1 MRAPL
6 SALFVAGCLAW
17 LSDTPTRAQQTPAPS
32 APPLRTV
39 LGTYCVGCHNE
50 RLRTGGLAL
59 DSVDP
64 AAAGVNP
71 ELWGRVI
78 AKLGAGS
85 MPPAGRPRP
94 PPPPD
99 HVVPPPPRGGSR
111 P

>member
-64 AAAGVNP
+64 AAAGGNP
-71 ELWGRVI
+71 ELWERVI
-78 AKLGAGS
+78 AKLRAGS
-85 MPPAGRPRP
+85 VPPAGQAAPRGPARPAP
-94 PPPPD
+94 AAPPPD
-99 HVVPPPPRGGSR
+99 WGGR
-111 P
+111 